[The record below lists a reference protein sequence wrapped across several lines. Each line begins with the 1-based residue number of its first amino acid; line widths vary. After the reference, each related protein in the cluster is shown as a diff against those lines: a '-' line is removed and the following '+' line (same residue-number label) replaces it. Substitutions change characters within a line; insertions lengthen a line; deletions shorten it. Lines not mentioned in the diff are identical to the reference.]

1 MKSISCRIYW
11 VSTLKKKQVFAMYM
25 VQVYSQG
32 DGLTVF
38 PVPCHLVSN
47 PSLLQTMY
55 EMHSVSQKLYRKKDL
70 SRHIFISIATL
81 WSFVQNFF
89 FSLLMEISHK
99 LWRSPWS
106 SLWRLK
112 EPLCSILLNFEN
124 RLFSVH
130 CVFKCSVRKIGGPA
144 LKSTIS
150 WPLKLSVGRGNTGT
164 VIKGLLFSKIQ
175 SSVGKTAKRTL

>member
-1 MKSISCRIYW
+1 
-11 VSTLKKKQVFAMYM
+11 MYM

-89 FSLLMEISHK
+89 FLY
-99 LWRSPWS
+99 LWRFPTSY
-106 SLWRLK
+106 
-112 EPLCSILLNFEN
+112 E
-124 RLFSVH
+124 
-130 CVFKCSVRKIGGPA
+130 
-144 LKSTIS
+144 
-150 WPLKLSVGRGNTGT
+150 
-164 VIKGLLFSKIQ
+164 GLLGLASE
-175 SSVGKTAKRTL
+175 G